1 MHIQCSSCQTV
12 FAVEDKEISVDKGRK
27 VRCSV
32 CNHIWTVTRDDV
44 LNDRTSPPFASSS
57 GASASGKKKRKLK
70 WILVSVLVLGLMLGG
85 AVIWRNIIS
94 AMLPST
100 IGIYTALDL
109 DILPDISMI
118 EIANIRGER
127 QGDTVRIRGEIVNI
141 SMWPTHAPPV
151 FISVQNMAGA
161 ILAVKEVEPDELIIA
176 AGKRLPLN
184 VQLTLDEELRSDVE
198 TEIVA
203 IAVARMPKPHQAQ

>member
-12 FAVEDKEISVDKGRK
+12 FAVEDKEVSAVKGRK

-32 CNHIWTVTRDDV
+32 CNHIWIVTRDDA
-44 LNDRTSPPFASSS
+44 LNGGMSLPFASS

-70 WILVSVLVLGLMLGG
+70 WILISVLVFGLLLGG

-94 AMLPST
+94 VILPST
-100 IGIYTALDL
+100 IGIYTALNL
-109 DILPDISMI
+109 DILPDISMV

-161 ILAVKEVEPDELIIA
+161 ILAVKEVEPDEPIIA

-184 VQLTLDEELRSDVE
+184 VQLILDEELRSDVE

-203 IAVARMPKPHQAQ
+203 IAVARMPKSYQAQ

>member
-1 MHIQCSSCQTV
+1 
-12 FAVEDKEISVDKGRK
+12 
-27 VRCSV
+27 
-32 CNHIWTVTRDDV
+32 
-44 LNDRTSPPFASSS
+44 
-57 GASASGKKKRKLK
+57 
-70 WILVSVLVLGLMLGG
+70 
-85 AVIWRNIIS
+85 
-94 AMLPST
+94 
-100 IGIYTALDL
+100 
-109 DILPDISMI
+109 MI